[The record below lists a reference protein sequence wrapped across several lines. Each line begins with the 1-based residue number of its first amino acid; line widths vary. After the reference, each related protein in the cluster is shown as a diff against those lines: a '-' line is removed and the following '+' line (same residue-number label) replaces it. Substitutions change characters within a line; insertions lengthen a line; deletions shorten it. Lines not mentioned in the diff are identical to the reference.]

1 MSALALF
8 MRADFNKRPG
18 SMQVVSPLNF
28 PERRRSWRL
37 LAEQVPNSEL
47 LLNSTGFES
56 INLPLFIFLKV
67 PVVTSGHFHSRRGN
81 AQAASVG
88 SLVSAWY
95 LIAVK
100 VCENYYA
107 ASCLEL
113 FVLCVWV
120 LIQY

>member
-1 MSALALF
+1 
-8 MRADFNKRPG
+8 MRAYFNKRPG
-18 SMQVVSPLNF
+18 SMQTMSPLNV
-28 PERRRSWRL
+28 PERWRSWRL
-37 LAEQVPNSEL
+37 LAEKVPNVE

-56 INLPLFIFLKV
+56 TNLPLFIFMKV
-67 PVVTSGHFHSRRGN
+67 PVFTSGHFHSRRGN
-81 AQAASVG
+81 AQAAPVG
-88 SLVSAWY
+88 SLVSGWY

-107 ASCLEL
+107 ASCLGL

>member
-8 MRADFNKRPG
+8 MRAYFNKRPG
-18 SMQVVSPLNF
+18 SMQAVSPLNF

-37 LAEQVPNSEL
+37 LAEKVPNVEL
-47 LLNSTGFES
+47 LLNWTGFES
-56 INLPLFIFLKV
+56 INLPLFIFMKV
-67 PVVTSGHFHSRRGN
+67 PVFTSGHFHSRRGN
-81 AQAASVG
+81 AQAAPVG
-88 SLVSAWY
+88 SLVSA

-107 ASCLEL
+107 ASCLGL
-113 FVLCVWV
+113 FVLWVWV